1 MKKQCLMFML
11 LLAASEHAEK
21 NPLEIKFSKRYCQ
34 VVQTYCLDR
43 AATNFHVAERQSF
56 VE

>member
-1 MKKQCLMFML
+1 MRKQCLMFML

-21 NPLEIKFSKRYCQ
+21 NPLEIKFSKRCCR
-34 VVQTYCLDR
+34 VVQSYCLGR
-43 AATNFHVAERQSF
+43 ALTNFHAAKRQSF

>member
-1 MKKQCLMFML
+1 ML

-21 NPLEIKFSKRYCQ
+21 NPLEIKFRKDIVESYNIG
-34 VVQTYCLDR
+34 R
-43 AATNFHVAERQSF
+43 APTNFHVTERQSF